1 MAAPPASVRLP
12 GLDLLR
18 ALAIGWIMRQEL
30 APLAGQPAYVPAFIT
45 QIYMPSYT
53 RLDGL
58 LAGVMLAGVRGFRP
72 DWWT

>member
-30 APLAGQPAYVPAFIT
+30 APLAGQAAYVPAFVT
-45 QIYMPSYT
+45 
-53 RLDGL
+53 
-58 LAGVMLAGVRGFRP
+58 
-72 DWWT
+72 